1 MSFTKFWRV
10 PRLWPGETLAILA
23 SGPSLT
29 QEQAT
34 LCRGRARAIAVND
47 SYLLAPW
54 ADLHYFCDAK
64 WYEWHRKFESPAQAL
79 FGRERAL
86 ALFHG
91 FQGVRV
97 TIEPTVAMLKYDPSM
112 KVLRNDSRPRDG
124 KPRPEGLCLAPD
136 GIRTGRN
143 SGFQA
148 INLAVHTGIR
158 RILLLGYDMRAV
170 DGKSHWFGEHP
181 RPAGASIYESTFLP
195 AFQSLIQ
202 PLEDLGVE
210 VINCTPES
218 ALKVFP
224 RRDLAD
230 CL

>member
-1 MSFTKFWRV
+1 MSFKDFWRV
-10 PRLWPGETLAILA
+10 PRWWPGETLAILA

-34 LCRGRARAIAVND
+34 LCRGRLRVIAIND

-64 WYEWHRKFESPAQAL
+64 WYEWHRKCESPAQAEV
-79 FGRERAL
+79 GRDRAM

-97 TIEPTVAMLKYDPSM
+97 TIEPTAAMRKYEPALKI
-112 KVLRNDSRPRDG
+112 LRNDSSPRDG
-124 KPRPEGLCLAPD
+124 KPRPEGLCREAD

-148 INLAVHTGIR
+148 VNLAVHTGVS
-158 RILLLGYDMRAV
+158 RILLLGYDMRVV
-170 DGKSHWFGEHP
+170 DGKTHWFGEHP
-181 RPAGASIYESTFLP
+181 QPTGAGIYESTFLP
-195 AFQSLIQ
+195 AFDSLIA
-202 PLEDLGVE
+202 PLTALGVE
-210 VINCTPES
+210 VLNCTPQS
-218 ALKVFP
+218 ALKAFAH
-224 RRDLAD
+224 RSLAD